1 MSAFARDD
9 QGRLCAGGM
18 PLGDIAAS
26 HGSPLYVY
34 SGDGIRDDYRR
45 FAAAVAPVD
54 GSVHFALKAN
64 SALGV
69 IGLLARHGAGADI
82 VSGGEMARALAAGI
96 PAEKIVFSG
105 VGKSAEEIGAALDAG
120 IGQINAESP
129 QEVEAISQIAAARGV
144 QAPVALR
151 VNVDVAPKTHAKIS
165 TGQRSTKFGVSTS
178 QNEAA
183 GLYRKMAADPHIR
196 PAGLAVHIGSQI
208 MELNPFERAY
218 SALLSFGTALRD
230 GGLEVPVLDLGGGIG
245 VDYQDGMPTDFTAYG
260 ELVSRLFAD
269 SGFRLGFEPGRSIV
283 ANNGVLLT
291 RVIYVKDGDN
301 KRFAIVDGAMNDLLR
316 PTLYEAHHDIRPV
329 GPEGAIEGPADIVG
343 PVCETGDYLGLD
355 RMMPSLAA
363 GDCLAVM
370 SSGAYGAVMASSYNT
385 RPPAGE
391 VMVLDGKSIS
401 CGVGATSPNFL
412 PKKSSPTSV
421 RDRGSEGAAGDRIG
435 AHRHRHRRLEPF
447 TKNNLGEKFAGHRR
461 TDHAVVGLYDV
472 AAKRITA
479 CRQDRHLERRRVRI
493 DCRPVH
499 QLAAQPQCVTGII
512 GLQIDNLQLVCLRLH
527 RQPRLVEHADQ
538 ARHIGRDRGPL
549 CHRTDGNTENH
560 YEDDQ
565 RRQHSADG
573 TPHFTGIRF
582 GHQHRRFSLPDM
594 RADRTAHRLAAVA
607 NTFAVDAKHG
617 LAIRAGEKHRPCVVS
632 W

>member
-64 SALGV
+64 PALGV

-183 GLYRKMAADPHIR
+183 DLYRKMAADPHIR

-208 MELNPFERAY
+208 LELDPFERAY

-230 GGLEVPVLDLGGGIG
+230 EGLEVPVLDLGGGIG
-245 VDYQDGMPTDFTAYG
+245 VDYQDGTPTDFTAYG

-269 SGFRLGFEPGRSIV
+269 SGFQLGFEPGRSIV

-301 KRFAIVDGAMNDLLR
+301 KRFAIVDAAMNDLLR

-370 SSGAYGAVMASSYNT
+370 SAGAYGAVMASSYNT

-391 VMVLDGKSIS
+391 VMVLDGEVHI
-401 CGVGATSPNFL
+401 L
-412 PKKSSPTSV
+412 
-421 RDRGSEGAAGDRIG
+421 
-435 AHRHRHRRLEPF
+435 RR
-447 TKNNLGEKFAGHRR
+447 RR
-461 TDHAVVGLYDV
+461 DV
-472 AAKRITA
+472 AE
-479 CRQDRHLERRRVRI
+479 L
-493 DCRPVH
+493 
-499 QLAAQPQCVTGII
+499 LAEEII
-512 GLQIDNLQLVCLRLH
+512 PD
-527 RQPRLVEHADQ
+527 
-538 ARHIGRDRGPL
+538 
-549 CHRTDGNTENH
+549 
-560 YEDDQ
+560 
-565 RRQHSADG
+565 
-573 TPHFTGIRF
+573 F
-582 GHQHRRFSLPDM
+582 G
-594 RADRTAHRLAAVA
+594 
-607 NTFAVDAKHG
+607 
-617 LAIRAGEKHRPCVVS
+617 
-632 W
+632 

>member
-9 QGRLCAGGM
+9 QGRVCAGGM

-96 PAEKIVFSG
+96 PAEKLVFSG

-151 VNVDVAPKTHAKIS
+151 VNVDVAPKTNAKIS

-208 MELNPFERAY
+208 LELDPFERAY

-230 GGLEVPVLDLGGGIG
+230 EGLEVPVLDLGGGIG
-245 VDYQDGMPTDFTAYG
+245 VDYQDGTPTDFTAYG

-301 KRFAIVDGAMNDLLR
+301 KRFAIVDAAMNDLLR

-370 SSGAYGAVMASSYNT
+370 SAGAYGAVMASSYNT

-391 VMVLDGKSIS
+391 VMVLDGEVHI
-401 CGVGATSPNFL
+401 L
-412 PKKSSPTSV
+412 
-421 RDRGSEGAAGDRIG
+421 
-435 AHRHRHRRLEPF
+435 RR
-447 TKNNLGEKFAGHRR
+447 RR
-461 TDHAVVGLYDV
+461 DV
-472 AAKRITA
+472 AE
-479 CRQDRHLERRRVRI
+479 L
-493 DCRPVH
+493 
-499 QLAAQPQCVTGII
+499 LAEEII
-512 GLQIDNLQLVCLRLH
+512 PD
-527 RQPRLVEHADQ
+527 
-538 ARHIGRDRGPL
+538 
-549 CHRTDGNTENH
+549 
-560 YEDDQ
+560 
-565 RRQHSADG
+565 
-573 TPHFTGIRF
+573 F
-582 GHQHRRFSLPDM
+582 G
-594 RADRTAHRLAAVA
+594 
-607 NTFAVDAKHG
+607 
-617 LAIRAGEKHRPCVVS
+617 
-632 W
+632 

>member
-196 PAGLAVHIGSQI
+196 PTGLAVHIGSQI
-208 MELNPFERAY
+208 MELDPFERAY

-230 GGLEVPVLDLGGGIG
+230 EGLEVPVLDLGGGIG
-245 VDYQDGMPTDFTAYG
+245 VDYQDGTPTDFTAYG

-269 SGFRLGFEPGRSIV
+269 SGFQLGFEPGRSIV

-301 KRFAIVDGAMNDLLR
+301 KRFAIVDAAMNDLLR

-370 SSGAYGAVMASSYNT
+370 SAGAYGAVMASSYNT

-391 VMVLDGKSIS
+391 VMVLDGEVHI
-401 CGVGATSPNFL
+401 L
-412 PKKSSPTSV
+412 
-421 RDRGSEGAAGDRIG
+421 
-435 AHRHRHRRLEPF
+435 RR
-447 TKNNLGEKFAGHRR
+447 RR
-461 TDHAVVGLYDV
+461 DV
-472 AAKRITA
+472 AE
-479 CRQDRHLERRRVRI
+479 L
-493 DCRPVH
+493 
-499 QLAAQPQCVTGII
+499 LAEEII
-512 GLQIDNLQLVCLRLH
+512 PD
-527 RQPRLVEHADQ
+527 
-538 ARHIGRDRGPL
+538 
-549 CHRTDGNTENH
+549 
-560 YEDDQ
+560 
-565 RRQHSADG
+565 
-573 TPHFTGIRF
+573 F
-582 GHQHRRFSLPDM
+582 G
-594 RADRTAHRLAAVA
+594 
-607 NTFAVDAKHG
+607 
-617 LAIRAGEKHRPCVVS
+617 
-632 W
+632 

>member
-105 VGKSAEEIGAALDAG
+105 VGKSAEEIGTALDAG

-183 GLYRKMAADPHIR
+183 DLYRKMAADPHIR

-208 MELNPFERAY
+208 LELDPFERAY

-230 GGLEVPVLDLGGGIG
+230 EGLEVPVLDLGGGIG
-245 VDYQDGMPTDFTAYG
+245 VDYQDGTPTDFTAYG

-269 SGFRLGFEPGRSIV
+269 SGFQLGFEPGRSIV

-301 KRFAIVDGAMNDLLR
+301 KRFAIVDAAMNDLLR

-370 SSGAYGAVMASSYNT
+370 SAGAYGAVMASSYNT

-391 VMVLDGKSIS
+391 VMVLDGEVHI
-401 CGVGATSPNFL
+401 L
-412 PKKSSPTSV
+412 
-421 RDRGSEGAAGDRIG
+421 
-435 AHRHRHRRLEPF
+435 RR
-447 TKNNLGEKFAGHRR
+447 RR
-461 TDHAVVGLYDV
+461 DV
-472 AAKRITA
+472 AE
-479 CRQDRHLERRRVRI
+479 L
-493 DCRPVH
+493 
-499 QLAAQPQCVTGII
+499 LAEEII
-512 GLQIDNLQLVCLRLH
+512 PD
-527 RQPRLVEHADQ
+527 
-538 ARHIGRDRGPL
+538 
-549 CHRTDGNTENH
+549 
-560 YEDDQ
+560 
-565 RRQHSADG
+565 
-573 TPHFTGIRF
+573 F
-582 GHQHRRFSLPDM
+582 G
-594 RADRTAHRLAAVA
+594 
-607 NTFAVDAKHG
+607 
-617 LAIRAGEKHRPCVVS
+617 
-632 W
+632 

>member
-183 GLYRKMAADPHIR
+183 DLYRKMAADPHIR

-208 MELNPFERAY
+208 LELDPFERAY

-230 GGLEVPVLDLGGGIG
+230 EGLEVPVLDLGGGIG
-245 VDYQDGMPTDFTAYG
+245 VDYQDGTPTDFTAYG

-269 SGFRLGFEPGRSIV
+269 SGFQLGFEPGRSIV

-301 KRFAIVDGAMNDLLR
+301 KRFAIVDAAMNDLLR

-370 SSGAYGAVMASSYNT
+370 SAGAYGAVMASSYNP

-391 VMVLDGKSIS
+391 VMVLDGEVHI
-401 CGVGATSPNFL
+401 L
-412 PKKSSPTSV
+412 
-421 RDRGSEGAAGDRIG
+421 
-435 AHRHRHRRLEPF
+435 RR
-447 TKNNLGEKFAGHRR
+447 RR
-461 TDHAVVGLYDV
+461 DV
-472 AAKRITA
+472 AE
-479 CRQDRHLERRRVRI
+479 L
-493 DCRPVH
+493 
-499 QLAAQPQCVTGII
+499 LAEEII
-512 GLQIDNLQLVCLRLH
+512 PD
-527 RQPRLVEHADQ
+527 
-538 ARHIGRDRGPL
+538 
-549 CHRTDGNTENH
+549 
-560 YEDDQ
+560 
-565 RRQHSADG
+565 
-573 TPHFTGIRF
+573 F
-582 GHQHRRFSLPDM
+582 G
-594 RADRTAHRLAAVA
+594 
-607 NTFAVDAKHG
+607 
-617 LAIRAGEKHRPCVVS
+617 
-632 W
+632 

>member
-208 MELNPFERAY
+208 MELDPFERAY

-245 VDYQDGMPTDFTAYG
+245 VDYQDGTPTDFTAYG

-269 SGFRLGFEPGRSIV
+269 SGFQLGFEPGRSIV

-301 KRFAIVDGAMNDLLR
+301 KRFAIVDAAMNDLLR

-370 SSGAYGAVMASSYNT
+370 SAGAYGAVMASSYNT

-391 VMVLDGKSIS
+391 VMVLDGEVHI
-401 CGVGATSPNFL
+401 L
-412 PKKSSPTSV
+412 
-421 RDRGSEGAAGDRIG
+421 
-435 AHRHRHRRLEPF
+435 RR
-447 TKNNLGEKFAGHRR
+447 RR
-461 TDHAVVGLYDV
+461 DV
-472 AAKRITA
+472 AE
-479 CRQDRHLERRRVRI
+479 L
-493 DCRPVH
+493 
-499 QLAAQPQCVTGII
+499 LAEEII
-512 GLQIDNLQLVCLRLH
+512 PD
-527 RQPRLVEHADQ
+527 
-538 ARHIGRDRGPL
+538 
-549 CHRTDGNTENH
+549 
-560 YEDDQ
+560 
-565 RRQHSADG
+565 
-573 TPHFTGIRF
+573 F
-582 GHQHRRFSLPDM
+582 G
-594 RADRTAHRLAAVA
+594 
-607 NTFAVDAKHG
+607 
-617 LAIRAGEKHRPCVVS
+617 
-632 W
+632 

>member
-1 MSAFARDD
+1 MSAFAFDD
-9 QGRLCAGGM
+9 QGRLCASDV

-105 VGKSAEEIGAALDAG
+105 VGKSEGEIGTALDSG
-120 IGQINAESP
+120 IGQINAEST

-183 GLYRKMAADPHIR
+183 DLYRKMAADPHIR

-208 MELNPFERAY
+208 LELDPFERAY

-230 GGLEVPVLDLGGGIG
+230 EGLEVPVLDLGGGIG
-245 VDYQDGMPTDFTAYG
+245 VDYQDGTPTDFTAYG

-269 SGFRLGFEPGRSIV
+269 SGFQLGFEPGRSIV

-301 KRFAIVDGAMNDLLR
+301 KRFAIVDAAMNDLLR

-370 SSGAYGAVMASSYNT
+370 SAGAYGAVMASSYNT

-391 VMVLDGKSIS
+391 VMVLDGEVHI
-401 CGVGATSPNFL
+401 L
-412 PKKSSPTSV
+412 
-421 RDRGSEGAAGDRIG
+421 
-435 AHRHRHRRLEPF
+435 RR
-447 TKNNLGEKFAGHRR
+447 RR
-461 TDHAVVGLYDV
+461 DV
-472 AAKRITA
+472 AE
-479 CRQDRHLERRRVRI
+479 L
-493 DCRPVH
+493 
-499 QLAAQPQCVTGII
+499 LAEEII
-512 GLQIDNLQLVCLRLH
+512 PD
-527 RQPRLVEHADQ
+527 
-538 ARHIGRDRGPL
+538 
-549 CHRTDGNTENH
+549 
-560 YEDDQ
+560 
-565 RRQHSADG
+565 
-573 TPHFTGIRF
+573 F
-582 GHQHRRFSLPDM
+582 G
-594 RADRTAHRLAAVA
+594 
-607 NTFAVDAKHG
+607 
-617 LAIRAGEKHRPCVVS
+617 
-632 W
+632 

>member
-1 MSAFARDD
+1 MSAFTRDD
-9 QGRLCAGGM
+9 QGRLCSGGM
-18 PLGDIAAS
+18 PLGDIAAG

-69 IGLLARHGAGADI
+69 IALLAKNGAGADI

-96 PAEKIVFSG
+96 PAENIVFSG

-129 QEVEAISQIAAARGV
+129 QEVEAISQIAAARGIR
-144 QAPVALR
+144 APVALR

-183 GLYRKMAADPHIR
+183 DLYRKMAADTHIR

-208 MELNPFERAY
+208 MELDPFERAY
-218 SALLSFGTALRD
+218 SALLSFGTALREE
-230 GGLEVPVLDLGGGIG
+230 GLEVPVLDLGGGIG
-245 VDYQDGMPTDFTAYG
+245 VDYQHGTPTDFTAYG

-301 KRFAIVDGAMNDLLR
+301 KRFVIVDAAMNDLLR

-329 GPEGAIEGPADIVG
+329 GPEGAVEGPADIVG

-355 RMMPSLAA
+355 RMMPALVH

-370 SSGAYGAVMASSYNT
+370 SAGAYGAVMASSYNT

-391 VMVLDGKSIS
+391 VMVLDGEVHI
-401 CGVGATSPNFL
+401 L
-412 PKKSSPTSV
+412 
-421 RDRGSEGAAGDRIG
+421 
-435 AHRHRHRRLEPF
+435 
-447 TKNNLGEKFAGHRR
+447 
-461 TDHAVVGLYDV
+461 
-472 AAKRITA
+472 
-479 CRQDRHLERRRVRI
+479 RRRRDI
-493 DCRPVH
+493 AEL
-499 QLAAQPQCVTGII
+499 LAEEAI
-512 GLQIDNLQLVCLRLH
+512 
-527 RQPRLVEHADQ
+527 
-538 ARHIGRDRGPL
+538 
-549 CHRTDGNTENH
+549 
-560 YEDDQ
+560 
-565 RRQHSADG
+565 
-573 TPHFTGIRF
+573 
-582 GHQHRRFSLPDM
+582 PD
-594 RADRTAHRLAAVA
+594 L
-607 NTFAVDAKHG
+607 G
-617 LAIRAGEKHRPCVVS
+617 
-632 W
+632 

>member
-183 GLYRKMAADPHIR
+183 DLYRKMAADPHIR

-208 MELNPFERAY
+208 LELDPFERAY

-230 GGLEVPVLDLGGGIG
+230 EGLEVPVLDLGGGIG

-269 SGFRLGFEPGRSIV
+269 SGFQLGFEPGRSIV

-301 KRFAIVDGAMNDLLR
+301 KRFAIVDAAMNDLLR

-370 SSGAYGAVMASSYNT
+370 SAGAYGAVMASSYNT

-391 VMVLDGKSIS
+391 VMVLDGEVHI
-401 CGVGATSPNFL
+401 L
-412 PKKSSPTSV
+412 
-421 RDRGSEGAAGDRIG
+421 
-435 AHRHRHRRLEPF
+435 RR
-447 TKNNLGEKFAGHRR
+447 RR
-461 TDHAVVGLYDV
+461 DV
-472 AAKRITA
+472 AE
-479 CRQDRHLERRRVRI
+479 L
-493 DCRPVH
+493 
-499 QLAAQPQCVTGII
+499 LAEEII
-512 GLQIDNLQLVCLRLH
+512 PD
-527 RQPRLVEHADQ
+527 
-538 ARHIGRDRGPL
+538 
-549 CHRTDGNTENH
+549 
-560 YEDDQ
+560 
-565 RRQHSADG
+565 
-573 TPHFTGIRF
+573 F
-582 GHQHRRFSLPDM
+582 G
-594 RADRTAHRLAAVA
+594 
-607 NTFAVDAKHG
+607 
-617 LAIRAGEKHRPCVVS
+617 
-632 W
+632 

>member
-208 MELNPFERAY
+208 MELDPFERAY

-230 GGLEVPVLDLGGGIG
+230 EGLEVPVLDLGGGIG
-245 VDYQDGMPTDFTAYG
+245 VDYQDGTPTDFTAYG

-269 SGFRLGFEPGRSIV
+269 SGFQLGFEPGRSIV

-301 KRFAIVDGAMNDLLR
+301 KRFAIVDAAMNDLLR

-370 SSGAYGAVMASSYNT
+370 SAGAYGAVMASSYNT

-391 VMVLDGKSIS
+391 VMVLDGEVHI
-401 CGVGATSPNFL
+401 L
-412 PKKSSPTSV
+412 
-421 RDRGSEGAAGDRIG
+421 
-435 AHRHRHRRLEPF
+435 RR
-447 TKNNLGEKFAGHRR
+447 RR
-461 TDHAVVGLYDV
+461 DV
-472 AAKRITA
+472 AE
-479 CRQDRHLERRRVRI
+479 L
-493 DCRPVH
+493 
-499 QLAAQPQCVTGII
+499 LAEEII
-512 GLQIDNLQLVCLRLH
+512 PD
-527 RQPRLVEHADQ
+527 
-538 ARHIGRDRGPL
+538 
-549 CHRTDGNTENH
+549 
-560 YEDDQ
+560 
-565 RRQHSADG
+565 
-573 TPHFTGIRF
+573 F
-582 GHQHRRFSLPDM
+582 G
-594 RADRTAHRLAAVA
+594 
-607 NTFAVDAKHG
+607 
-617 LAIRAGEKHRPCVVS
+617 
-632 W
+632 

>member
-1 MSAFARDD
+1 MSAFACDD
-9 QGRLCAGGM
+9 KGRLCAGGI

-69 IGLLARHGAGADI
+69 IGLLAQHGAGADI

-129 QEVEAISQIAAARGV
+129 QEVEAISQIAAARGA

-183 GLYRKMAADPHIR
+183 DLYRKMAADPHIR

-208 MELNPFERAY
+208 LELDPFERAY

-230 GGLEVPVLDLGGGIG
+230 EGLEVPVLDLGGGIG
-245 VDYQDGMPTDFTAYG
+245 VDYQDGTPTDFTAYG

-301 KRFAIVDGAMNDLLR
+301 KRFAIVDAAMNDLLR

-363 GDCLAVM
+363 SDCLAVM
-370 SSGAYGAVMASSYNT
+370 SAGAYGAVMASSYNT

-391 VMVLDGKSIS
+391 VMVLDDEVHI
-401 CGVGATSPNFL
+401 L
-412 PKKSSPTSV
+412 
-421 RDRGSEGAAGDRIG
+421 
-435 AHRHRHRRLEPF
+435 
-447 TKNNLGEKFAGHRR
+447 
-461 TDHAVVGLYDV
+461 
-472 AAKRITA
+472 
-479 CRQDRHLERRRVRI
+479 RRRRNVAEI
-493 DCRPVH
+493 
-499 QLAAQPQCVTGII
+499 LAEEII
-512 GLQIDNLQLVCLRLH
+512 PD
-527 RQPRLVEHADQ
+527 
-538 ARHIGRDRGPL
+538 
-549 CHRTDGNTENH
+549 
-560 YEDDQ
+560 
-565 RRQHSADG
+565 
-573 TPHFTGIRF
+573 F
-582 GHQHRRFSLPDM
+582 G
-594 RADRTAHRLAAVA
+594 
-607 NTFAVDAKHG
+607 
-617 LAIRAGEKHRPCVVS
+617 
-632 W
+632 

>member
-183 GLYRKMAADPHIR
+183 DLYRKMAADPHIR

-208 MELNPFERAY
+208 LELDPFERAY

-230 GGLEVPVLDLGGGIG
+230 EGLEVPVLDLGGGIG
-245 VDYQDGMPTDFTAYG
+245 VDYQDGTPTDFTAYG
-260 ELVSRLFAD
+260 ELVSRLFAG
-269 SGFRLGFEPGRSIV
+269 SGFQLGFEPGRSIV

-301 KRFAIVDGAMNDLLR
+301 KRFAIVDAAMNDLLR

-355 RMMPSLAA
+355 RMMPSLAS

-370 SSGAYGAVMASSYNT
+370 SAGAYGAVMASSYNT

-391 VMVLDGKSIS
+391 VMVLDGEVHI
-401 CGVGATSPNFL
+401 L
-412 PKKSSPTSV
+412 
-421 RDRGSEGAAGDRIG
+421 
-435 AHRHRHRRLEPF
+435 RR
-447 TKNNLGEKFAGHRR
+447 RR
-461 TDHAVVGLYDV
+461 DV
-472 AAKRITA
+472 AE
-479 CRQDRHLERRRVRI
+479 L
-493 DCRPVH
+493 
-499 QLAAQPQCVTGII
+499 LAEEII
-512 GLQIDNLQLVCLRLH
+512 PD
-527 RQPRLVEHADQ
+527 
-538 ARHIGRDRGPL
+538 
-549 CHRTDGNTENH
+549 
-560 YEDDQ
+560 
-565 RRQHSADG
+565 
-573 TPHFTGIRF
+573 F
-582 GHQHRRFSLPDM
+582 G
-594 RADRTAHRLAAVA
+594 
-607 NTFAVDAKHG
+607 
-617 LAIRAGEKHRPCVVS
+617 
-632 W
+632 

>member
-9 QGRLCAGGM
+9 QGRLCAGGI

-183 GLYRKMAADPHIR
+183 DLYRKMAADPHIR

-208 MELNPFERAY
+208 LELDPFERAY

-230 GGLEVPVLDLGGGIG
+230 EGLEVPVLDLGGGIG
-245 VDYQDGMPTDFTAYG
+245 VDYQDGTPTDFTAYG

-269 SGFRLGFEPGRSIV
+269 SGFQLGFEPGRSIV

-301 KRFAIVDGAMNDLLR
+301 KRFAIVDAAMNDLLR

-370 SSGAYGAVMASSYNT
+370 SAGAYGAVMASSYNT

-391 VMVLDGKSIS
+391 VMVLDGEVHI
-401 CGVGATSPNFL
+401 L
-412 PKKSSPTSV
+412 
-421 RDRGSEGAAGDRIG
+421 
-435 AHRHRHRRLEPF
+435 RR
-447 TKNNLGEKFAGHRR
+447 RR
-461 TDHAVVGLYDV
+461 DV
-472 AAKRITA
+472 AE
-479 CRQDRHLERRRVRI
+479 L
-493 DCRPVH
+493 
-499 QLAAQPQCVTGII
+499 LAEEII
-512 GLQIDNLQLVCLRLH
+512 PD
-527 RQPRLVEHADQ
+527 
-538 ARHIGRDRGPL
+538 
-549 CHRTDGNTENH
+549 
-560 YEDDQ
+560 
-565 RRQHSADG
+565 
-573 TPHFTGIRF
+573 F
-582 GHQHRRFSLPDM
+582 G
-594 RADRTAHRLAAVA
+594 
-607 NTFAVDAKHG
+607 
-617 LAIRAGEKHRPCVVS
+617 
-632 W
+632 

>member
-183 GLYRKMAADPHIR
+183 DLYRKMAADPHIR

-208 MELNPFERAY
+208 LELDPFERAY

-230 GGLEVPVLDLGGGIG
+230 EGLEVPVLDLGGGIG
-245 VDYQDGMPTDFTAYG
+245 VDYQDGTPTDFTAYG
-260 ELVSRLFAD
+260 ELVSRLFAG

-301 KRFAIVDGAMNDLLR
+301 KRFAIVDAAMNDLLR

-370 SSGAYGAVMASSYNT
+370 SAGAYGAVMASSYNT

-391 VMVLDGKSIS
+391 VMVLDGDVHI
-401 CGVGATSPNFL
+401 L
-412 PKKSSPTSV
+412 
-421 RDRGSEGAAGDRIG
+421 
-435 AHRHRHRRLEPF
+435 RR
-447 TKNNLGEKFAGHRR
+447 RR
-461 TDHAVVGLYDV
+461 DV
-472 AAKRITA
+472 AE
-479 CRQDRHLERRRVRI
+479 L
-493 DCRPVH
+493 
-499 QLAAQPQCVTGII
+499 LAEEII
-512 GLQIDNLQLVCLRLH
+512 PD
-527 RQPRLVEHADQ
+527 
-538 ARHIGRDRGPL
+538 
-549 CHRTDGNTENH
+549 
-560 YEDDQ
+560 
-565 RRQHSADG
+565 
-573 TPHFTGIRF
+573 F
-582 GHQHRRFSLPDM
+582 G
-594 RADRTAHRLAAVA
+594 
-607 NTFAVDAKHG
+607 
-617 LAIRAGEKHRPCVVS
+617 
-632 W
+632 

>member
-69 IGLLARHGAGADI
+69 IGLLARYGAGADI

-105 VGKSAEEIGAALDAG
+105 VGKSAEEIDTALDAG

-129 QEVEAISQIAAARGV
+129 QEVETISQIAAARGL

-183 GLYRKMAADPHIR
+183 DLYRRMAADPHIR

-208 MELNPFERAY
+208 IELDPFERAY
-218 SALLSFGTALRD
+218 SALLSFGTTLRD
-230 GGLEVPVLDLGGGIG
+230 EGLEVPVLDLGGGIG

-260 ELVSRLFAD
+260 ELISRLFAG

-291 RVIYVKDGDN
+291 RVIYVKDGDD
-301 KRFAIVDGAMNDLLR
+301 KRFVIVDAAMNDLLR
-316 PTLYEAHHDIRPV
+316 PTLYDAHHDIRPV
-329 GPEGAIEGPADIVG
+329 SLEGAIEGPADIVG
-343 PVCETGDYLGLD
+343 PVCETGDYLGID

-363 GDCLAVM
+363 GDCLSVM
-370 SSGAYGAVMASSYNT
+370 SAGAYGAVMASSYNT

-391 VMVLDGKSIS
+391 VMVLDGDVHI
-401 CGVGATSPNFL
+401 L
-412 PKKSSPTSV
+412 
-421 RDRGSEGAAGDRIG
+421 
-435 AHRHRHRRLEPF
+435 RR
-447 TKNNLGEKFAGHRR
+447 RR
-461 TDHAVVGLYDV
+461 DV
-472 AAKRITA
+472 AE
-479 CRQDRHLERRRVRI
+479 L
-493 DCRPVH
+493 
-499 QLAAQPQCVTGII
+499 LAEEII
-512 GLQIDNLQLVCLRLH
+512 PD
-527 RQPRLVEHADQ
+527 
-538 ARHIGRDRGPL
+538 
-549 CHRTDGNTENH
+549 
-560 YEDDQ
+560 
-565 RRQHSADG
+565 
-573 TPHFTGIRF
+573 F
-582 GHQHRRFSLPDM
+582 G
-594 RADRTAHRLAAVA
+594 
-607 NTFAVDAKHG
+607 
-617 LAIRAGEKHRPCVVS
+617 
-632 W
+632 

>member
-54 GSVHFALKAN
+54 GSVQFALKAN

-183 GLYRKMAADPHIR
+183 DLYRKMAADPHIR

-208 MELNPFERAY
+208 LELDPFERAY

-230 GGLEVPVLDLGGGIG
+230 EGLEVPVLDLGGGIG
-245 VDYQDGMPTDFTAYG
+245 VDYQDGTPTDFTAYG

-301 KRFAIVDGAMNDLLR
+301 KRFAIVDAAMNDLLR

-370 SSGAYGAVMASSYNT
+370 SAGAYGAVMASSYNT

-391 VMVLDGKSIS
+391 VMVLDGEVHI
-401 CGVGATSPNFL
+401 L
-412 PKKSSPTSV
+412 
-421 RDRGSEGAAGDRIG
+421 
-435 AHRHRHRRLEPF
+435 RR
-447 TKNNLGEKFAGHRR
+447 RR
-461 TDHAVVGLYDV
+461 DV
-472 AAKRITA
+472 AE
-479 CRQDRHLERRRVRI
+479 L
-493 DCRPVH
+493 
-499 QLAAQPQCVTGII
+499 LAEEII
-512 GLQIDNLQLVCLRLH
+512 PD
-527 RQPRLVEHADQ
+527 
-538 ARHIGRDRGPL
+538 
-549 CHRTDGNTENH
+549 
-560 YEDDQ
+560 
-565 RRQHSADG
+565 
-573 TPHFTGIRF
+573 F
-582 GHQHRRFSLPDM
+582 G
-594 RADRTAHRLAAVA
+594 
-607 NTFAVDAKHG
+607 
-617 LAIRAGEKHRPCVVS
+617 
-632 W
+632 

>member
-105 VGKSAEEIGAALDAG
+105 VGKLAEEIGAALDAG

-183 GLYRKMAADPHIR
+183 GLYRKMAADPHLR

-208 MELNPFERAY
+208 LELDPFERAY

-230 GGLEVPVLDLGGGIG
+230 EGLEVPVLDLGGGIG
-245 VDYQDGMPTDFTAYG
+245 VDYQDGTPTDFTAYG
-260 ELVSRLFAD
+260 ELVSRLFAG

-301 KRFAIVDGAMNDLLR
+301 KRFAIVDAAMNDLLR

-363 GDCLAVM
+363 GDSLAVM
-370 SSGAYGAVMASSYNT
+370 SAGAYGAVMASSYNT

-391 VMVLDGKSIS
+391 VMVLDGEVHI
-401 CGVGATSPNFL
+401 L
-412 PKKSSPTSV
+412 
-421 RDRGSEGAAGDRIG
+421 
-435 AHRHRHRRLEPF
+435 RR
-447 TKNNLGEKFAGHRR
+447 RR
-461 TDHAVVGLYDV
+461 DV
-472 AAKRITA
+472 AE
-479 CRQDRHLERRRVRI
+479 L
-493 DCRPVH
+493 
-499 QLAAQPQCVTGII
+499 LAEEII
-512 GLQIDNLQLVCLRLH
+512 PD
-527 RQPRLVEHADQ
+527 
-538 ARHIGRDRGPL
+538 
-549 CHRTDGNTENH
+549 
-560 YEDDQ
+560 
-565 RRQHSADG
+565 
-573 TPHFTGIRF
+573 F
-582 GHQHRRFSLPDM
+582 G
-594 RADRTAHRLAAVA
+594 
-607 NTFAVDAKHG
+607 
-617 LAIRAGEKHRPCVVS
+617 
-632 W
+632 

>member
-1 MSAFARDD
+1 MSAFASDD

-183 GLYRKMAADPHIR
+183 DLYRKMAADPHIR

-208 MELNPFERAY
+208 LELDPFERAY

-230 GGLEVPVLDLGGGIG
+230 EGLEVPVLDLGGGIG
-245 VDYQDGMPTDFTAYG
+245 VDYQDGTPTDFTAYG

-269 SGFRLGFEPGRSIV
+269 SGFQLGFEPGRSIV

-301 KRFAIVDGAMNDLLR
+301 KRFAIVDAAMNDLLR
-316 PTLYEAHHDIRPV
+316 PTLYEAHHDILPV
-329 GPEGAIEGPADIVG
+329 GPKGAIEGPADIVG

-355 RMMPSLAA
+355 RMMPSLAT

-370 SSGAYGAVMASSYNT
+370 SAGAYGAVMASSYNT

-391 VMVLDGKSIS
+391 VMVLDGEVHI
-401 CGVGATSPNFL
+401 L
-412 PKKSSPTSV
+412 
-421 RDRGSEGAAGDRIG
+421 
-435 AHRHRHRRLEPF
+435 RR
-447 TKNNLGEKFAGHRR
+447 RR
-461 TDHAVVGLYDV
+461 DV
-472 AAKRITA
+472 AA
-479 CRQDRHLERRRVRI
+479 L
-493 DCRPVH
+493 
-499 QLAAQPQCVTGII
+499 LAEEII
-512 GLQIDNLQLVCLRLH
+512 PD
-527 RQPRLVEHADQ
+527 
-538 ARHIGRDRGPL
+538 
-549 CHRTDGNTENH
+549 
-560 YEDDQ
+560 
-565 RRQHSADG
+565 
-573 TPHFTGIRF
+573 F
-582 GHQHRRFSLPDM
+582 G
-594 RADRTAHRLAAVA
+594 
-607 NTFAVDAKHG
+607 
-617 LAIRAGEKHRPCVVS
+617 
-632 W
+632 